1 MKKYQF
7 KFLICSRYNIEQS
20 LNEYGEL
27 GYRPIH
33 VNEENGTYTVL
44 LENEFFDFSVEDVVN
59 TPYRTFGISKLKEEE
74 TK

>member
-7 KFLICSRYNIEQS
+7 KLLICSRYNIEQT

-27 GYRPIH
+27 GYRSIH
-33 VNEENGTYTVL
+33 VKEENGTYTVL
-44 LENEFFDFSVEDVVN
+44 LENEFCDFSVEDVVN
-59 TPYRTFGISKLKEEE
+59 PPYRSFGISKLKEEE

>member
-7 KFLICSRYNIEQS
+7 KLLICSRYNIEQY

-27 GYRPIH
+27 GYRSIH

-44 LENEFFDFSVEDVVN
+44 LENEFCDSSVEDVVN

-74 TK
+74 IK